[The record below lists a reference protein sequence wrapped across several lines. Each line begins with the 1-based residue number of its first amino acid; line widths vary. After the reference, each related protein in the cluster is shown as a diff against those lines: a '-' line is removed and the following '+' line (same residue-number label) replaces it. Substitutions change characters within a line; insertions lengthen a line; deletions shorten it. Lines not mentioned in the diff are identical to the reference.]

1 MAGQNVGSSNLRLAR
16 SQMDQLEADL
26 WTWRNKCKASGKKI
40 PKRLVQARAKWAFQ
54 KQGIPDFKVTFTE
67 SIFYLIKSQECI
79 VQTLFLAPN
88 QKQKSPF
95 YQPEAENG
103 KAEAAFVG
111 KVLGLKFDT
120 HCANILYGEVCKR

>member
-54 KQGIPDFKVTFTE
+54 KQGIPDFKVSDF
-67 SIFYLIKSQECI
+67 SR
-79 VQTLFLAPN
+79 
-88 QKQKSPF
+88 QKSISMKII
-95 YQPEAENG
+95 YRR
-103 KAEAAFVG
+103 K
-111 KVLGLKFDT
+111 
-120 HCANILYGEVCKR
+120 Y

>member
-54 KQGIPDFKVTFTE
+54 KQGIPDFKVSEFFNVKKIGKKIRVFYRQI
-67 SIFYLIKSQECI
+67 IFRLKMWLI
-79 VQTLFLAPN
+79 
-88 QKQKSPF
+88 
-95 YQPEAENG
+95 
-103 KAEAAFVG
+103 
-111 KVLGLKFDT
+111 
-120 HCANILYGEVCKR
+120 

>member
-54 KQGIPDFKVTFTE
+54 KQGIPDFKVSDF
-67 SIFYLIKSQECI
+67 FR
-79 VQTLFLAPN
+79 
-88 QKQKSPF
+88 QKSISMKIKGRSVRFCCLKRRF
-95 YQPEAENG
+95 YRQ
-103 KAEAAFVG
+103 K
-111 KVLGLKFDT
+111 
-120 HCANILYGEVCKR
+120 Y

>member
-54 KQGIPDFKVTFTE
+54 KQGIPDFKVSEF
-67 SIFYLIKSQECI
+67 FYR
-79 VQTLFLAPN
+79 
-88 QKQKSPF
+88 QK
-95 YQPEAENG
+95 
-103 KAEAAFVG
+103 
-111 KVLGLKFDT
+111 
-120 HCANILYGEVCKR
+120 ILERKLEFF

>member
-54 KQGIPDFKVTFTE
+54 KQGIPDFKVSEF
-67 SIFYLIKSQECI
+67 
-79 VQTLFLAPN
+79 FLPS
-88 QKQKSPF
+88 KKLERKLEFFSV
-95 YQPEAENG
+95 
-103 KAEAAFVG
+103 K
-111 KVLGLKFDT
+111 
-120 HCANILYGEVCKR
+120 